1 MENPSNLIEAP
12 KANQPLN
19 PIVQNAVDTNI
30 QTPGQLD
37 LDKNVLT
44 QSQMNDMDRSD
55 FMDAVNE
62 SLDRQ
67 KEKTQEKINKLQEKY
82 SLLTNQQDKE
92 GDPVTLERERFSK
105 ASEDINYFESRID
118 MEINYP
124 QYVPNDSDGSTSSRD
139 KAVALKNKL
148 NKIYSLIM
156 QERSKTM
163 AKTLDPNNKPTEK
176 SDQEKTREIIA
187 DQSEQISETMRDNQ
201 LDPEQQPNNYIF
213 DLDLLP
219 DLTGDGTKSSK
230 QLAEWLG
237 YDGMT
242 PDTLYNDLK
251 TIAVGAYKN
260 DRLKEL
266 RDKEQLTRE
275 TAAED
280 IKKEIN
286 SYTNTEGTGT
296 FDVMQK
302 KRKDMLVQLSG
313 NDQIMKLYKAGR
325 LDIDKI
331 LDDYKQEGDDA
342 KIMTS
347 ILGYSAEDQRKMQ
360 EDYQKEFMDTIPRT
374 DPVTYAEK
382 MREFSNIMGANNKYP
397 WINKETFGAIY
408 NAYKD
413 NPEELAKKA
422 NALRPTIPSTY
433 LVNTNGFETDKDLLS
448 KEVEALPDA
457 SGSIQSAKF
466 VDAYAEEKKKLE
478 SKYNNPDELKKLF
491 NSWNNYDKT
500 NDTLS
505 TVTDALTGGFF
516 TNKMFHAW
524 EKLAN
529 GNVPK
534 DGWFS
539 KDGTWLGYAASPD
552 FEAYAKSHPEM
563 GYKYVGP
570 TTNKFLDLM
579 DSVNEMAGEYAGARF
594 GVNPNTIRDG
604 LTGATG
610 LSNKTNYDKASGVLG
625 GAEDNS
631 EDSTNITDAFN
642 PMALMMGGGGGK
654 DDDMKGE
661 TNLKKNNKPRVNST
675 TRKTSGRMPFSNF
688 KFRGK

>member
-1 MENPSNLIEAP
+1 M
-12 KANQPLN
+12 
-19 PIVQNAVDTNI
+19 
-30 QTPGQLD
+30 
-37 LDKNVLT
+37 
-44 QSQMNDMDRSD
+44 
-55 FMDAVNE
+55 
-62 SLDRQ
+62 
-67 KEKTQEKINKLQEKY
+67 QEKY

-302 KRKDMLVQLSG
+302 KER
-313 NDQIMKLYKAGR
+313 IC
-325 LDIDKI
+325 
-331 LDDYKQEGDDA
+331 
-342 KIMTS
+342 
-347 ILGYSAEDQRKMQ
+347 
-360 EDYQKEFMDTIPRT
+360 
-374 DPVTYAEK
+374 
-382 MREFSNIMGANNKYP
+382 
-397 WINKETFGAIY
+397 
-408 NAYKD
+408 
-413 NPEELAKKA
+413 
-422 NALRPTIPSTY
+422 
-433 LVNTNGFETDKDLLS
+433 
-448 KEVEALPDA
+448 
-457 SGSIQSAKF
+457 
-466 VDAYAEEKKKLE
+466 
-478 SKYNNPDELKKLF
+478 
-491 NSWNNYDKT
+491 
-500 NDTLS
+500 
-505 TVTDALTGGFF
+505 
-516 TNKMFHAW
+516 
-524 EKLAN
+524 
-529 GNVPK
+529 
-534 DGWFS
+534 
-539 KDGTWLGYAASPD
+539 
-552 FEAYAKSHPEM
+552 
-563 GYKYVGP
+563 
-570 TTNKFLDLM
+570 
-579 DSVNEMAGEYAGARF
+579 
-594 GVNPNTIRDG
+594 
-604 LTGATG
+604 
-610 LSNKTNYDKASGVLG
+610 
-625 GAEDNS
+625 
-631 EDSTNITDAFN
+631 
-642 PMALMMGGGGGK
+642 
-654 DDDMKGE
+654 
-661 TNLKKNNKPRVNST
+661 
-675 TRKTSGRMPFSNF
+675 
-688 KFRGK
+688 